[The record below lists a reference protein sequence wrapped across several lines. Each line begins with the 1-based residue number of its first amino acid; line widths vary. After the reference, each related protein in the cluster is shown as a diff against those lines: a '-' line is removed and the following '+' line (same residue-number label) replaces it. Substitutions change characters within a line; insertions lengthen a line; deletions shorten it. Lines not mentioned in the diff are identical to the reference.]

1 MISHL
6 KTKHVIKDS
15 LLEIKK
21 KKDKLTCETS
31 PSEKPSIK
39 KQAFNPNKRAAIG

>member
-1 MISHL
+1 MIFDF
-6 KTKHVIKDS
+6 KTTHVIKGALPD
-15 LLEIKK
+15 IKK

-39 KQAFNPNKRAAIG
+39 KQTFKQRKRAAIG